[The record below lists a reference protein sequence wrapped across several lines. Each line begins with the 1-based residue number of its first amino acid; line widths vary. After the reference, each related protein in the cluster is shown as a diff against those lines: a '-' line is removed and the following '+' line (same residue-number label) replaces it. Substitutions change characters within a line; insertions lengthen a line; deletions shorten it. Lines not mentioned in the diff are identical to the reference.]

1 MSQISPAGVSR
12 RSERPSRAAPRRSGQ
27 TMLRVYEALREQ
39 ILDGELPPGSS
50 VSIQAVASAMRSS
63 NGPVISALTRLAHE
77 GLVHHRRGE
86 GYRVAQWT
94 PEVLDD
100 LLTVRRA
107 LESEAARLAARRAG
121 AEDLQRLTAIVNNMA
136 ELVQAQRRAEADA
149 ADVEFHIAVAQ
160 LSRSPAL
167 IEALK
172 RSHMLEIVRRRLQI
186 NEPRGDFANLAVN
199 HQKLLDALAS
209 GDPDEA
215 GRAMHLH
222 LSGSNSLH
230 SSPPLP

>member
-1 MSQISPAGVSR
+1 
-12 RSERPSRAAPRRSGQ
+12 
-27 TMLRVYEALREQ
+27 MLRVYEALREQ
-39 ILDGELPPGSS
+39 ILDGVLPPGSA
-50 VSIQAVASAMRSS
+50 VSIQAVSAEMRSS

-77 GLVHHRRGE
+77 GLVQHRRGA

-107 LESEAARLAARRAG
+107 LETEAARLAARRAG
-121 AEDLQRLTAIVNNMA
+121 AEDLQRLAALIARMG
-136 ELVQAQRRAEADA
+136 ELVAAQRRAEADA

-160 LSRSPAL
+160 LSRAPAL
-167 IEALK
+167 IEGLK
-172 RSHMLEIVRRRLQI
+172 RCHLLEIVRRRLQI

-199 HQKLLDALAS
+199 HQKLLDAIAS
-209 GDPDEA
+209 GDADEA

-230 SSPPLP
+230 SAAS